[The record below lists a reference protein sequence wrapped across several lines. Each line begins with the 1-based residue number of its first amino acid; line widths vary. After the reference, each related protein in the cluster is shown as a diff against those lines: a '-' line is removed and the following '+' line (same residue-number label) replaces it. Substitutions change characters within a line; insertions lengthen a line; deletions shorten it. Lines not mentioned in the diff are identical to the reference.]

1 MFINLQAIPRTV
13 YGNNKFELFSR
24 IDWFFTS
31 IFMIKDLVAVVSTA
45 LLLSCSFIAM
55 AKAQIPGLSMSIPAD
70 FKVSHEANT
79 IRLLNSRTFCS
90 LTLEERL
97 RDEPESALNSSG
109 ERQSDPELA
118 DADRH
123 SKLSREV
130 QRKVTEEDGLTF
142 VTWYKSI
149 DFKVSRISVQAVCP
163 AWSAQDAEAAILAT
177 LNTVEI
183 NRTPDQVLFALL
195 PFSVTVPAAF
205 TGRQRFK
212 NSVLLEKSTSN
223 TETPIQV
230 VLSSLY
236 RRQQKEGLRELSR
249 LLLSNQSSLDQITIL
264 RESGIILDGN
274 SGHQILAAA
283 TSQGSTVHIM
293 QISLDKGDGTLL
305 LASASAERSVN
316 TSELDNALSELLK
329 DLRWR

>member
-1 MFINLQAIPRTV
+1 MAVPAGYDVV
-13 YGNNKFELFSR
+13 YVPDSVK
-24 IDWFFTS
+24 
-31 IFMIKDLVAVVSTA
+31 
-45 LLLSCSFIAM
+45 LS
-55 AKAQIPGLSMSIPAD
+55 
-70 FKVSHEANT
+70 
-79 IRLLNSRTFCS
+79 NSRTYCS
-90 LTLEERL
+90 LTLQERL
-97 RDEPESALNSSG
+97 QPKPE
-109 ERQSDPELA
+109 RMSDPPDDEHA
-118 DADRH
+118 VDEVTDATPNNVI
-123 SKLSREV
+123 S
-130 QRKVTEEDGLTF
+130 QRVKRTVTEEDGLTF
-142 VTWYKSI
+142 VTWFKLINLQVSNISI
-149 DFKVSRISVQAVCP
+149 RAVCP
-163 AWSAQDAEAAILAT
+163 SWSARDAEAAILAA

-183 NRTPDQVLFALL
+183 NRAPDRVIFALL
-195 PFSVTVPAAF
+195 PFSVTVPSAF
-205 TGRQRFK
+205 TGKQRFK

-236 RRQQKEGLRELSR
+236 RRQQTEGLRELSR

-283 TSQGSTVHIM
+283 TSQGSTMHIM